1 MAIPVRSLRLLPQSQ
16 DRLNRLTGSRGEIF
30 YDRDANNIRIFDG
43 TSTGG
48 RLVGR
53 TEEQTQDLV
62 ATMFAG
68 SSSNVS
74 VAYDDLTGKIVLTAN
89 IPVPEEFSGD
99 YNDLINTPTL
109 AAVATSGSY
118 NDLTDTPVVL
128 GFSGDYQ
135 DLINQ
140 PTLFSGNYDDL
151 INKPTFSG
159 SYDDLTD
166 LPTLFSGSYND
177 LTDKPTI
184 PSLTGYATESFVGTA
199 ISTLVDAAPGALDTL
214 NELAAA
220 LNDDANFSSTVT
232 LALQGKAP
240 IDSPAFTGNTLTAGS
255 VSFSNTDIGNTGTD
269 TVNAPYIEA
278 SVGVYSPFFAN
289 ISGDMTI
296 GPSGDSTGVITFQRQ
311 AVFQQTSEVLNTKI
325 DATGP
330 VVHDYSTGAI
340 WYHSTPVTNFTANF
354 TNIPT
359 TNNRTISAVLII
371 DQGVTAYLPTAVQLN
386 GAAQTINWSGATAPT
401 GNASQIDTVSF
412 TFIRISDSWTVIG
425 SLTSYG

>member
-16 DRLNRLTGSRGEIF
+16 DRLNNLTGSRGEIF

-62 ATMFAG
+62 AAMFSG
-68 SSSNVS
+68 SASNVS

-118 NDLTDTPVVL
+118 DDLTDKPVIT

-140 PTLFSGNYDDL
+140 PTLFSGDYEDL
-151 INKPTFSG
+151 INKPTF
-159 SYDDLTD
+159 
-166 LPTLFSGSYND
+166 
-177 LTDKPTI
+177 
-184 PSLTGYATESFVGTA
+184 PSLTGYA
-199 ISTLVDAAPGALDTL
+199 L
-214 NELAAA
+214 
-220 LNDDANFSSTVT
+220 
-232 LALQGKAP
+232 
-240 IDSPAFTGNTLTAGS
+240 IDNPTFTGNTLTSGS

-269 TVNAPYIEA
+269 TVTAPYIEA

-296 GPSGDSTGVITFQRQ
+296 GPTGDSTGIITFQRQ
-311 AVFQQTSEVLNTKI
+311 AVFQQTSEVLNTKT

-340 WYHSTPVTNFTANF
+340 WYHTNIATNFTANF
-354 TNIPT
+354 TNVPT
-359 TNNRTISAVLII
+359 TNNRTINVVLILVQGATARLPI
-371 DQGVTAYLPTAVQLN
+371 DVSIN
-386 GAAQTINWSGATAPT
+386 GATQTINWLTLPT
-401 GNASQIDTVSF
+401 GSANKIDLVSF
-412 TFIRISDSWTVIG
+412 TLIRTGSAWTVLG
-425 SLTSYG
+425 SLSAYG